1 MLQRLI
7 LLIFFFTQMIQV
19 RKNNVLL
26 GYTTFNA
33 NGGTSQNHSNIPKIH
48 LVDVLPKESARQL
61 LLQQQQENLEREQ
74 ELADHLFND
83 VGGVQ
88 GGRNHGGCTMLSY
101 LSQSTTKRGRG
112 RR

>member
-1 MLQRLI
+1 MMFT
-7 LLIFFFTQMIQV
+7 LLLSLLTYIQV

-26 GYTTFNA
+26 GYTTFSI
-33 NGGTSQNHSNIPKIH
+33 NGSTAQNHNNVPRIH

-61 LLQQQQENLEREQ
+61 LLQQQQENLEREE

-83 VGGVQ
+83 
-88 GGRNHGGCTMLSY
+88 GRKHGGGNMLSY
-101 LSQSTTKRGRG
+101 LSQSTTNRGRG

>member
-1 MLQRLI
+1 
-7 LLIFFFTQMIQV
+7 MIQV

-26 GYTTFNA
+26 GYTTFT

-88 GGRNHGGCTMLSY
+88 CGRNHGRGTMLSY
-101 LSQSTTKRGRG
+101 LSQSTTNRGRG